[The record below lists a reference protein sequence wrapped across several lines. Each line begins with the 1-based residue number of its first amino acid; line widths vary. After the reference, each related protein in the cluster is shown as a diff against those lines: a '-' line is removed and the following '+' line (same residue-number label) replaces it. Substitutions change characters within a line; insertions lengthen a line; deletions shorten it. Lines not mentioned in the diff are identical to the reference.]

1 MTSTEK
7 SIIGTIVVVLVV
19 FIISIVT
26 LFAAIDEAGGIRQL
40 IVDSGKEV
48 KSIYKE
54 IQEDE

>member
-1 MTSTEK
+1 MTSIEK
-7 SIIGTIVVVLVV
+7 GIVGTIVIALVV

-54 IQEDE
+54 IQENE